1 MMIRIHPDLH
11 IQTVWR
17 SHLVLFKSGV
27 SPCSTTCVM
36 KADACQR
43 ILNFMLVIKGFG
55 NQKEGLF
62 FFSDVLGFMDIMDY
76 FEALWKFYGIKCSK
90 QNSPWTE

>member
-1 MMIRIHPDLH
+1 
-11 IQTVWR
+11 
-17 SHLVLFKSGV
+17 
-27 SPCSTTCVM
+27 
-36 KADACQR
+36 
-43 ILNFMLVIKGFG
+43 MLVIKGFG

-62 FFSDVLGFMDIMDY
+62 IFSDVLGFMDIMDY